1 VYRCLSAE
9 LLFDDNN
16 WWSAKNVS
24 AVENGCVVKVSGL
37 VSGADL
43 NDVGVTRYGDIPIY
57 VIIDFNKLII
67 GSASVS
73 SSDYTPTSTIEV
85 TGQPDAVYG
94 FVIAGDGTQNG
105 VVEREEQLKS
115 GSLKLEFTPDKS
127 SSGRGVRAFQYF
139 TEKFCSG
146 SKRAF

>member
-1 VYRCLSAE
+1 VFP
-9 LLFDDNN
+9 LL
-16 WWSAKNVS
+16 
-24 AVENGCVVKVSGL
+24 
-37 VSGADL
+37 
-43 NDVGVTRYGDIPIY
+43 T
-57 VIIDFNKLII
+57 
-67 GSASVS
+67 
-73 SSDYTPTSTIEV
+73 TPTSTIEV